1 MAKIIQELD
10 SIGNFGRNDRINRVE
25 TRDWIELAEAAR
37 LLGVHPST
45 LRRWAD
51 SGKVPHVRTLSGR
64 RRFERATVNGVREEM
79 RPETAAAAEPRY
91 FEAQTLDMARQSTR
105 DLDAGQSAWIGRL
118 SDEQRMLFRYG
129 GQRLLGLMLQF
140 ISRTGS
146 AATYLAEGRRV
157 AADYGQICAGAG
169 LSAAQTAE
177 AFLYFRRSILES
189 MHSTRLAGPH
199 DPDGDRIFLRTVDFF
214 DALLVAT
221 IESHAR
227 FGGSERREERRL
239 FNTDERR

>member
-1 MAKIIQELD
+1 MQDL
-10 SIGNFGRNDRINRVE
+10 
-25 TRDWIELAEAAR
+25 IELAEAAK

-51 SGKVPHVRTLSGR
+51 SGKIPHVRTLSGR
-64 RRFERATVNGVREEM
+64 RRFVRAAIELKREHMQPERPMVSES
-79 RPETAAAAEPRY
+79 Y
-91 FEAQTLDMARQSTR
+91 HFEAQTLDLARQSTR
-105 DLDAGQSAWIGRL
+105 DLDSRQAAWMARL

-146 AATYLAEGRRV
+146 AETYLTEGRRV
-157 AADYGQICAGAG
+157 AADYGQICARAG
-169 LSAAQTAE
+169 LSAAQTVE

-189 MHSTRLAGPH
+189 VHTTRMAGPH

-214 DALLVAT
+214 DALLLAT
-221 IESHAR
+221 IESHGA
-227 FGGSERREERRL
+227 SEERTL
-239 FNTDERR
+239 TQMNTDQNG

>member
-1 MAKIIQELD
+1 L
-10 SIGNFGRNDRINRVE
+10 
-25 TRDWIELAEAAR
+25 IELAEAAR

-51 SGKVPHVRTLSGR
+51 SGKISHVRTLSGR
-64 RRFERATVNGVREEM
+64 RRFERVAVEQKREQM
-79 RPETAAAAEPRY
+79 QPETAPAAEPRY
-91 FEAQTLDMARQSTR
+91 FEQQTLDLARQSTR
-105 DLDAGQSAWIGRL
+105 DLDARQAVWMGKL

-146 AATYLAEGRRV
+146 AETYLAEGRRV
-157 AADYGQICAGAG
+157 AADYGRICAGAG

-189 MHSTRLAGPH
+189 VHSTRLSGAH

-227 FGGSERREERRL
+227 FGG
-239 FNTDERR
+239 

>member
-1 MAKIIQELD
+1 M
-10 SIGNFGRNDRINRVE
+10 
-25 TRDWIELAEAAR
+25 
-37 LLGVHPST
+37 LGVHAST

-51 SGKVPHVRTLSGR
+51 TGKIAHVKTLSGR
-64 RRFERATVNGVREEM
+64 RRFERAVVQGMRAEMQPEAGAAPAPQHFEE
-79 RPETAAAAEPRY
+79 R
-91 FEAQTLDMARQSTR
+91 TLDYTRQRTSMLAAQPAT
-105 DLDAGQSAWIGRL
+105 WMTML
-118 SDEQRMLFRYG
+118 SEEQRMLFRYG

-146 AATYLAEGRRV
+146 AETYLEEGRRV
-157 AADYGQICAGAG
+157 AADYGQVCARAG
-169 LSAAQTAE
+169 LSPAQTAE

-189 MHSTRLAGPH
+189 VHSTRMSGPH

-227 FGGSERREERRL
+227 ARGIG
-239 FNTDERR
+239 